1 MKEQQM
7 HCYAGSAIR
16 LILFSPTR
24 DKDESGVE
32 KNKKKHNKCLPATSL
47 ITRCLCRAA
56 NNIWNFSMMMMQN
69 NLWIADPGF
78 HAQATLKEASW

>member
-32 KNKKKHNKCLPATSL
+32 KNKK
-47 ITRCLCRAA
+47 
-56 NNIWNFSMMMMQN
+56 
-69 NLWIADPGF
+69 
-78 HAQATLKEASW
+78 